1 MVDVSSMG
9 ARLLIRWLPPPPLV
23 PLLLVAPQ
31 LLQPGRMEGQA
42 KHPTIT
48 NSPTNIEGTPTKI
61 AGIPNVGSNNRRV
74 RKVVD
79 IAAGRGEH
87 VICFG

>member
-9 ARLLIRWLPPPPLV
+9 VRLLIRLPPLSLL
-23 PLLLVAPQ
+23 LLLVAPQ
-31 LLQPGRMEGQA
+31 LMPPRRMEGQA
-42 KHPTIT
+42 KQPTIT